1 MTDMAIETSARA
13 ATPRA
18 LAVIRTGLVLA
29 IAVGLPMV
37 AQRYQ
42 LGLVSNAMILALGAI
57 ALNVLMGLSGLVSAG
72 NAALFAVGA
81 YGAATCALYLGLPF
95 LLTLLVCALL
105 GAALGFVVGLPA
117 LRVQGMY
124 LAIATLAL
132 HYVVIFALN
141 RYQYEMVGGGL
152 GFLLPNASIGGWE
165 IRSQTQWYYFI
176 LLTVILCYWAV
187 SNIKRSGVGRAWM
200 LLRDAPIAAA
210 SQGVNVARYK
220 LLAFVFSSAI
230 IGFSGGLF
238 AYFQKNVYIEAFTL
252 ELAIQVIA
260 MIVIGGWGSTGGAI
274 AGAFF
279 VSLLPTALSLLLSLL
294 PRSFVLTELL
304 SRNVG
309 DVQLIVYGGLIIGF
323 LVLEPSGLAGLYKRF
338 EDGLVRALRR

>member
-1 MTDMAIETSARA
+1 
-13 ATPRA
+13 
-18 LAVIRTGLVLA
+18 
-29 IAVGLPMV
+29 
-37 AQRYQ
+37 
-42 LGLVSNAMILALGAI
+42 
-57 ALNVLMGLSGLVSAG
+57 
-72 NAALFAVGA
+72 
-81 YGAATCALYLGLPF
+81 
-95 LLTLLVCALL
+95 
-105 GAALGFVVGLPA
+105 
-117 LRVQGMY
+117 
-124 LAIATLAL
+124 
-132 HYVVIFALN
+132 
-141 RYQYEMVGGGL
+141 
-152 GFLLPNASIGGWE
+152 
-165 IRSQTQWYYFI
+165 
-176 LLTVILCYWAV
+176 
-187 SNIKRSGVGRAWM
+187 M

-323 LVLEPSGLAGLYKRF
+323 LVLEPSGLAGLYKRL
-338 EDGLVRALRR
+338 EDGLVRMLRR

>member
-1 MTDMAIETSARA
+1 MSALTQSHTEKASFDAYSIVKVVIILGA
-13 ATPRA
+13 AM
-18 LAVIRTGLVLA
+18 I
-29 IAVGLPMV
+29 LPML

-57 ALNVLMGLSGLVSAG
+57 ALNVVMGLAGLVSAG

-81 YGAATCALYLGLPF
+81 YGAAACAVLLGLPF
-95 LLTLLVCALL
+95 PVTLVVCAGLGALL
-105 GAALGFVVGLPA
+105 GLFVGLPA
-117 LRVQGMY
+117 LRVHGIY

-132 HYVVIFALN
+132 HYVVMFVLN
-141 RYQYEMVGGGL
+141 RFQAEVVGPM
-152 GFLLPNASIGGWE
+152 GFVLPKASLFGWVISKE
-165 IRSQTQWYYFI
+165 WQWYYVI
-176 LLTVILCYWAV
+176 LLTLVVAFWCV
-187 SNIKRSGVGRAWM
+187 NNIKASRIGRAWM
-200 LLRDAPIAAA
+200 LLRDSPIAAA
-210 SQGVNVARYK
+210 SQGVNIARYK

-230 IGFSGGLF
+230 IGFSGGLH
-238 AYFQKNVYIEAFTL
+238 AYYHSNVYIEAFPL

-279 VSLLPTALSLLLSLL
+279 ISLLPSTLSLLLSLL
-294 PRSFVLTELL
+294 PRDAMATEFL

-323 LVLEPSGLAGLYKRF
+323 LVLAPEGLSGLWERF
-338 EDGLVRALRR
+338 EKRVFARARS